1 MEQHVRSGRLSLV
14 ALPVF
19 LLIACLPRSSWG
31 AHGGP
36 AWLSGGRTPYVEL
49 WLPLSF
55 MSIAEGWLDERGAV
69 TVPPELIRSM
79 APLGWDAWFD
89 AAAGV
94 PSGSLPLPELVLR
107 ARRPVSR
114 SFYELLES
122 IDTKADAGRS
132 ASEGLISDISLPVPR
147 VLGGAG
153 LQVSGSQKI
162 TFGGRTSYQ
171 VEQLQDPTFH
181 QSKFPQLEMEQELR
195 VNLKGTIGNRVNVFV
210 DHDSERQFDEK
221 NRIRVRYEGTEDEIL
236 QEIEAGNTS
245 LSLGT
250 GPQFIT
256 PSFSH
261 QGLFGVRAMS
271 RVGPL
276 SLTAIA
282 SKEEGKVQT
291 TSFTGQAKK
300 DTIEIA
306 DTQYLHNQCFWI
318 APPLASGQSDSIT
331 DLELYV
337 DRVYDEEDQTLQVE
351 ATAYLDPDGDLQDP
365 ANESYDGRFSV
376 LREGLEDDF
385 LLNWPYD
392 GTVYLLRKLEEGD
405 VLAARFVSR
414 RRGSVPGTWD
424 NENRKLKLIKQRHLA
439 PDKGT
444 WENELRN
451 IYFLGSREINR
462 QDLELRIKR
471 REASG
476 EDLEDQNGVPYVRL
490 LGLDQNNDG
499 TVDNTVIDSKYG
511 ILLFPYSQPFSLDTL
526 EQPNDVIYTT
536 KQSNLKPE
544 QNLYY
549 IEASYKLLQ
558 GSYTLSWSMIPNSE
572 VVKLNGRTLTRGEDY
587 TVESGILTFKPGVI
601 TSPTDQIHV
610 SYEYRPLFSAS
621 QKTLLGVRGE
631 YPFGPTSKLGV
642 TWMYAGERGGIQ
654 GDYPPRFGEE
664 PRRAMVADLDGQIE
678 IRPTAVTRLLDAL
691 PLVRTDA
698 PSALRLSG
706 EVAVSM
712 PNPNTRGRAF
722 VDDMEGSERSDDLL
736 GSRYY
741 RWSAS
746 SVPPGMS
753 ESGQDTSAIWY
764 NFGRLDRVI
773 RKEDVYPSHL
783 LSRDEGNEEVTVL
796 NVRYAPS
803 GVEPDSSWAGIQSV
817 ITGGGADF
825 SEKEYLEVLTK
836 AQGVILHID
845 LGAVSEDQTRGGS
858 SNGALDTEDQNPRDF
873 TFDRLRED
881 TGYDGVFDD
890 DEAGQGSDP
899 AGDNY
904 SYNESNPTYYEGVNG
919 TEGNQRWDTEDL
931 NQNSQLDTQEG
942 FFRITIDTE
951 SPQFLAQT
959 YLDGWRLYRVSLS
972 DPIVDEYG
980 FPDWSFVEYVRVWLS
995 GQNHRTD
1002 DLVQFAQIGV
1012 VGNEWLRDEVVSLNG
1027 GAVGTDEIFEVS
1039 VKSNKENAEYD
1050 PPYDPGKDEQTG
1062 YERKEQSLVL
1072 KFEGLGSEHYAQ
1084 AHRSFFQEQD
1094 YSGYG
1099 ALVLW
1104 ARSYECVASDGL
1116 PGQPVLVFRM
1126 GADENNYYE
1135 YRRLLDESWG
1145 SGLEIRLQD
1154 LTRTK
1159 VEGTSGTL
1167 TDGMFSVQGSPS
1179 LTRVRRLSLGIH
1191 NASGR
1196 PITGEVWVSEVTL
1209 ADVRRPRGLAARADL
1224 ATDLADLAKIDVGLT
1239 RRDAEFRRLEE
1250 RGTSGSRSTQ
1260 TTYTVRAD
1268 VSLGKLFP
1276 PRWGVSLPVNASWS
1290 SDKSAPRLATGS
1302 DVELSP
1308 EERSRETTV
1317 VRRRQAGASFRKSKP
1332 SGHLLGSILLD
1343 RISLQGS
1350 WTRRT
1355 QTGPTRVDTS
1365 VVRQATLAYDWS
1377 PRPKAARLPV
1387 VGETTLLPTS
1397 LGFDF
1402 TGRDDEGVAYTIS
1415 RGDTNLVTG
1424 RRYARTLSQ
1433 SQKLGLKPWTSL
1445 TLDYTRSALHDL
1457 TYDRDGSDLLASQD
1471 SLGASASGRPLPIW
1485 RVFDAREISRT
1496 QRASLRFSPRF
1507 VRWLEPRLTYTTTY
1521 DEKHNADLLQQL
1533 EEGAT
1538 DAFKYWNRTRR
1549 EMGVTLSFS
1558 QLFGGGGGKSALRSI
1573 ANRLRALEA
1582 GLSQEDYSRFELRDQ
1597 RPPLSYQFGLWPGHG
1612 AYERSSSWAVD
1623 MSGGVKVFTDLSA
1636 NTSFRYQDKEN
1647 RLQQSHSGSRSS
1659 TWPTLDV
1666 SWTGLARVLPVGD
1679 ILTSATMNSKFT
1691 RKTSLRGQVRG
1702 GSIDRDDAIESASI
1716 DWSPLASASLRWKNG
1731 LTTTVNATVASGWTL
1746 DRGQAVEK
1754 RKNRS
1759 ENSQTVGLSYSFRAP
1774 EGVEIPLLGKKVT
1787 FSSDLRLSLD
1797 VKRSSREERYE
1808 GDAAPVAATT
1818 SFSVRPGASYNFGVV
1833 DSGLTAEYSQTRDDK
1848 LARTTRTIALHVWV
1862 LFPF

>member
-1 MEQHVRSGRLSLV
+1 MRARSAFRV
-14 ALPVF
+14 ASFAAF
-19 LLIACLPRSSWG
+19 LITCVPPAAWAVARE
-31 AHGGP
+31 P
-36 AWLSGGRTPYVEL
+36 AWLIHGRVPYVQP

-55 MSIAEGWLDERGAV
+55 LSIAQGWLEETGIVRV
-69 TVPPELIRSM
+69 TPGQIRTTAPP
-79 APLGWDAWFD
+79 GWDVWFD
-89 AAAGV
+89 AATGPPA
-94 PSGSLPLPELVLR
+94 GSLTYSELVLR
-107 ARRPVSR
+107 AKRPVSL
-114 SFYELLES
+114 SLLDLAAS
-122 IDTKADAGRS
+122 SDDATAAERR
-132 ASEGLISDISLPVPR
+132 ASEGLISDIALPVPKM
-147 VLGGAG
+147 LGGAG

-171 VEQLQDPTFH
+171 VEQLQDPTYH

-195 VNLKGTIGNRVNVFV
+195 VNLKGTIGNRVNVLV

-261 QGLFGVRAMS
+261 QGLFGVRAMG
-271 RVGPL
+271 RLGPL

-300 DTIEIA
+300 DTIQIA

-318 APPLASGQSDSIT
+318 APPFATGQADSIT
-331 DLELYV
+331 DLELYI
-337 DRVYDEEDQTLQVE
+337 DRVYDVEDQTLQVE

-376 LREGLEDDF
+376 LREGLEDDY

-392 GTVYLLRKLEEGD
+392 GAVYLLRKLEEGD
-405 VLAARFVSR
+405 VLAARFVSER
-414 RRGSVPGTWD
+414 QGSVPAVWD
-424 NENRKLKLIKQRHLA
+424 NEDRKLKLVKQRHLA

-444 WENELRN
+444 WDNELRN

-476 EDLEDQNGVPYVRL
+476 VDREDQNGVPYIRL
-490 LGLDQNNDG
+490 FGLDQNNDG
-499 TVDNTVIDSKYG
+499 TVDDNVIDSKYG
-511 ILLFPYSQPFSLDTL
+511 LLLFPYLKPFALDTL
-526 EQPNDVIYTT
+526 EQPNDLVYST

-544 QNLYY
+544 NNLYY

-610 SYEYRPLFSAS
+610 SYEFRPLFSAS
-621 QKTLLGVRGE
+621 QKTLLGIRGE
-631 YPFGPTSKLGV
+631 YPFGPSSRLGI

-664 PRRAMVADLDGQIE
+664 PRRAMVADVDGQIE
-678 IRPTAVTRLLDAL
+678 FRPTAVTRLLDAL

-698 PSALRLSG
+698 PTTVRLSG

-722 VDDMEGSERSDDLL
+722 VDDMEGSERSEDLL

-741 RWSAS
+741 RWSYS
-746 SVPPGMS
+746 SVPPEVS
-753 ESGQDTSAIWY
+753 AARQDTSMIWY

-773 RKEDVYPSHL
+773 RKEDIYPSHL
-783 LSRDEGNEEVTVL
+783 LSHDEGNEEVTVL
-796 NVRYAPS
+796 NLRYAPDPAL
-803 GVEPDSSWAGIQSV
+803 PDSSWAGLQSV
-817 ITGGGADF
+817 LMGGGADF
-825 SEKEYLEVLTK
+825 SEKEYLEILTR
-836 AQGVILHID
+836 AQGVTIHID
-845 LGAVSEDQTRGGS
+845 LGAVSEDQVRRGA
-858 SNGALDTEDQNPRDF
+858 SNGSLDTEDQNPHDF
-873 TFDRLRED
+873 TFDRLKED
-881 TGYDGVFDD
+881 TGYDGLFD
-890 DEAGQGSDP
+890 ETEPGEGSDP

-904 SYNESNPTYYEGVNG
+904 SYNESNPTHYERVNG

-931 NQNSQLDTQEG
+931 NQNSQLDTQEE
-942 FFRITIDTE
+942 FFRITVDTE
-951 SPQFLAQT
+951 SSEHLAQT
-959 YLDGWRLYRVSLS
+959 YLDGWKLYRVSLK
-972 DPIVDEYG
+972 DPGVLQYG
-980 FPDWSFVEYVRVWLS
+980 FPDWSFVEYVRVWVS
-995 GQNHRTD
+995 GENGRAD
-1002 DLVQFAQIGV
+1002 NLVQFAQIGV
-1012 VGNEWLRDEVVSLNG
+1012 VGNEWLRDEIVSFNG
-1027 GAVGTDEIFEVS
+1027 SAVGDDEVFEVT
-1039 VKSNKENAEYD
+1039 VKSNKENAEYSS
-1050 PPYDPGKDEQTG
+1050 PYDPGKDEQTG
-1062 YERKEQSLVL
+1062 YERKEQSLAL

-1104 ARSYECVASDGL
+1104 ARSYESEDTYTGL
-1116 PGQPVLVFRM
+1116 PATPVLVFRM
-1126 GADENNYYE
+1126 GADASNYYE
-1135 YRRLLDESWG
+1135 YRRFLDESWG
-1145 SGLEIRLQD
+1145 SGLEIELQD

-1159 VEGTSGTL
+1159 LEGTSGTL
-1167 TDGMFSVQGSPS
+1167 ADGMFSVHGSPS

-1191 NASGR
+1191 NPSGR
-1196 PITGEVWVSEVTL
+1196 PITGEVWVSELTL
-1209 ADVRRPRGLAARADL
+1209 TRVRRPRGVAARLDL
-1224 ATDLADLAKIDVGLT
+1224 GADLADLTKLDLGFE
-1239 RRDAEFRRLEE
+1239 RRDSEFRRLEE
-1250 RGTSGSRSTQ
+1250 RGTSGDRFTRTS
-1260 TTYTVRAD
+1260 YAARAD
-1268 VSLGKLFP
+1268 ASLGKLFP
-1276 PRWGVSLPVNASWS
+1276 PRWGVSLPVNTSWS
-1290 SDKSAPRLATGS
+1290 LEELAPRLATGS
-1302 DVELSP
+1302 DVELSAQ
-1308 EERSRETTV
+1308 ERSQQATV
-1317 VRRRQAGASFRKSKP
+1317 AHRRQIGGSLRKTKR
-1332 SGHLLGSILLD
+1332 SGHLLGTLLLD

-1350 WTRRT
+1350 WSRQTRT
-1355 QTGPTRVDTS
+1355 SPTRIDSS

-1377 PRPKAARLPV
+1377 PSQDNVRLPL
-1387 VGETTLLPTS
+1387 VGETVYHPTI
-1397 LGFDF
+1397 LGLDL
-1402 TGRDDEGVAYTIS
+1402 TARDDESVSYTIAS
-1415 RGDTNLVTG
+1415 GDTNLVSG
-1424 RRYARTLSQ
+1424 RRFARSLTQ
-1433 SQKLGLKPWTSL
+1433 SQKLGLKPWPSL
-1445 TLDYTRSALHDL
+1445 TLDYSRAAVHDL
-1457 TYDRDGSDLLASQD
+1457 TYDRAGADLLAAPD
-1471 SLGASASGRPLPIW
+1471 SLNEHSQGTPLPIW
-1485 RVFDAREISRT
+1485 RVFDARETSRN
-1496 QRASLRFSPRF
+1496 QRASLQFNPRF
-1507 VRWLEPRLTYTTTY
+1507 VRWLEPRLAYTTSY
-1521 DEKHNADLLQQL
+1521 DEKHTPDLLQSLQ
-1533 EEGAT
+1533 EGAA

-1549 EMGVTLSFS
+1549 EVGMTLSFS
-1558 QLFGGGGGKSALRSI
+1558 QLLGGGASAGLKAV

-1582 GLSQEDYSRFELRDQ
+1582 RLSQEDYSRFELSES
-1597 RPPLSYQFGLWPGHG
+1597 RPPLSYQLGLWPGHG
-1612 AYERSSSWAVD
+1612 AYERTSSWSAEL
-1623 MSGGVKVFTDLSA
+1623 SGGVKVLADLSA
-1636 NTSFRYQDKEN
+1636 NSSFRYQEDER
-1647 RLQQSHSGSRSS
+1647 RLQQSHGGDRSA

-1666 SWTGLARVLPVGD
+1666 SWTGLPAVLSKVLPMGGV
-1679 ILTSATMNSKFT
+1679 LSSATVNSKFT

-1702 GSIDRDDAIESASI
+1702 GSIDPDDAVETASI

-1731 LTTTVNATVASGWTL
+1731 LTTTVNVTAANGWTL
-1746 DRGQAVEK
+1746 DRGQAVQK

-1774 EGVEIPLLGKKVT
+1774 EGVVIPLLGKKVR

-1808 GDAAPVAATT
+1808 GDAVPVSAST

-1833 DSGLTAEYSQTRDDK
+1833 DSGLTAEYSQNRDDK
-1848 LARTTRTIALHVWV
+1848 LARTTRTIALHIWV